1 MAQFINEVQYSPEQ
15 TRFALFAPE
24 DAKAVKLRLYR
35 DGQGGKAL
43 QTIKMEYRD
52 GRWRATVKGDLR
64 GRFYTFDTG
73 HGETPGVFA
82 KAVGVNGRRGAI
94 VTLKDTDP

>member
-1 MAQFINEVQYSPEQ
+1 MAQFFNEVQYSPEQ

-43 QTIKMEYRD
+43 QTVKNDTGNFVPVLIRVDKDVEYRYID
-52 GRWRATVKGDLR
+52 ELL
-64 GRFYTFDTG
+64 
-73 HGETPGVFA
+73 A
-82 KAVGVNGRRGAI
+82 KAVARVGFTKVSIVAI
-94 VTLKDTDP
+94 GNE